1 MHERHEYLG
10 QGVGE
15 GYESGWLGSLCV
27 CCRYWYYGGEEYCF
41 GKSYRN
47 RVGKGGGCCGDLE
60 GGQGISFLESLVN
73 FCLL

>member
-41 GKSYRN
+41 GIKIGWERGEGVVGIWRGGRGFHFWN
-47 RVGKGGGCCGDLE
+47 R
-60 GGQGISFLESLVN
+60 S
-73 FCLL
+73 